1 MVSIIFQ
8 PVLLQDK
15 SVIDEFLHAKR
26 YESSICSFTN
36 FYMWREPYHIEWAIV
51 EGCLCVKASHHDHN
65 YMLFPFLKDN
75 GNIAAAITA
84 MLDHF
89 AELGQSFSLKGVSV
103 ESKAELEALRP
114 GYFSFVADRDNYDY
128 VYLAEDL
135 MWLKGRKFSSKKNH
149 LNSFKR
155 SYSQY
160 QYLPLTA
167 ELLPSCLETAL
178 EWYDMRGLDRDSEI
192 ELEKAA
198 VVDILHHYE
207 VLGLSGGAILIDG
220 KMEAF
225 SIGEQLNDDT
235 ALIHVE
241 KGNPNIRG
249 VYQVI
254 NQEFCRNRW
263 SEMKY
268 INREEDMGI
277 DGLRQ
282 AKESYHPVKLVE
294 KYDVLLVT
302 KE

>member
-1 MVSIIFQ
+1 M
-8 PVLLQDK
+8 
-15 SVIDEFLHAKR
+15 IDEFFYDKR
-26 YESSICSFTN
+26 YESSICAFTN

-51 EGCLCVKASHHDHN
+51 DGCLCIKASHHDHT
-65 YMLFPFLKDN
+65 YMLVPFVKGN
-75 GNIAAAITA
+75 GGIETALAA

-89 AELGQSFSLKGVSV
+89 AELGQQFMLKGVSV

-135 MWLKGRKFSSKKNH
+135 MLLKGRKYSSKKNH
-149 LNSFKR
+149 LNYFKR
-155 SYSQY
+155 TYSQY
-160 QYLPLTA
+160 QYLPLTT
-167 ELLPSCLETAL
+167 ELLPRCLETAL
-178 EWYDMRGLDRDSEI
+178 EWYDMRGLDEDTEI

-198 VVDILHHYE
+198 VIDILSHYD

-225 SIGEQLNDDT
+225 SIGEQLNEDT

-263 SEMKY
+263 SNMKY
-268 INREEDMGI
+268 INREEDMGME
-277 DGLRQ
+277 GLRR

-294 KYDVLLVT
+294 KYDVFIT
-302 KE
+302 SEG

>member
-1 MVSIIFQ
+1 VVYILFQ
-8 PVLLQDK
+8 PVLLEDK
-15 SVIDEFLHAKR
+15 KVIDEFLHDRR

-36 FYMWREPYHIEWAIV
+36 FYMWRGPYHIEWTIA
-51 EGCLCVKASHHDHN
+51 EGCLCIKASHHNHT
-65 YMLFPFLKDN
+65 YMLVPFAKGD
-75 GNIAAAITA
+75 GTIAAALTA
-84 MLDHF
+84 MLNYF
-89 AELGQSFSLKGVSV
+89 TEIGQPFSLKGVSA
-103 ESKAELEALRP
+103 ESKTELEALRP

-128 VYLAEDL
+128 VYLTEDL
-135 MWLKGRKFSSKKNH
+135 LWLKGRNYSSKKNH
-149 LNSFKR
+149 LNYFKR
-155 SYSQY
+155 TYSQY
-160 QYLPLTA
+160 QYVPLTA
-167 ELLPSCLETAL
+167 ELLPSCLATAL
-178 EWYDMRGLDRDSEI
+178 EWYDMRGLDKDSEI

-198 VVDILHHYE
+198 VVDILHHYD

-249 VYQVI
+249 IYQVI
-254 NQEFCRNRW
+254 NQEFCRDRW

-294 KYDVLLVT
+294 KYDVFIAA